1 MEKHTMM
8 DNCSESSTANELQD
22 YDSQPPARAIS
33 GPMDRR
39 DFFRKLCAI
48 SATAIFPVACSSG
61 GGDSSPAVQVDS
73 TDNTVT
79 DTVSF
84 SKLAFVNNIDTVFS
98 VTHDT
103 YGVIDLQLTN
113 VEDAT
118 IIEQAEQF
126 IIALNGP
133 ESPVLTDSTHQIY
146 NQNLGNF
153 ELYLQTGSSEQGRQ
167 NYIAVFSLLHA

>member
-8 DNCSESSTANELQD
+8 DTCSDSSTVNELQD
-22 YDSQPPARAIS
+22 YDSQPPVRPIA

-48 SATAIFPVACSSG
+48 SATVIFPAACSSG
-61 GGDSSPAVQVDS
+61 GGENSPSVQVDT
-73 TDNTVT
+73 TDDTVT
-79 DTVSF
+79 DTASF

-118 IIEQAEQF
+118 VIEEAEQF
-126 IIALNGP
+126 IISLNGP
-133 ESPVLTDSTHQIY
+133 EIPVIAEGNHQIY
-146 NQNLGNF
+146 NENLGYF
-153 ELYLQTGSSEQGRQ
+153 ELYLQTGPAEQGQQ